1 MALST
6 LPVNLFSTCAYVNQN
21 KLLNTQLEALQIFKK
36 IRFLHNACNFHEISC
51 MKFPTYKNNLK
62 NQSF

>member
-6 LPVNLFSTCAYVNQN
+6 LPVNLFATCAYVNQN

-36 IRFLHNACNFHEISC
+36 ILFLHNLA
-51 MKFPTYKNNLK
+51 
-62 NQSF
+62 